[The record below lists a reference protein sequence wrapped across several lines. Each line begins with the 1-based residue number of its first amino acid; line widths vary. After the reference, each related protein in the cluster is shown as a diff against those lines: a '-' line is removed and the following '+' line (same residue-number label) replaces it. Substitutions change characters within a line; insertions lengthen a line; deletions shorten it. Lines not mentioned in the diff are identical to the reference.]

1 MAGDASS
8 QGWAPENFRDSHCD
22 MAGMALIGGHYG
34 DSGSFGGGIEGHH
47 EFVAVI
53 VGIVRLTNPKP

>member
-1 MAGDASS
+1 
-8 QGWAPENFRDSHCD
+8 